1 MWTEKELIWMIN
13 NYEVYRTV
21 RNIPDEELYLALSSF
36 IPEKEKGDKGVLE
49 VDWIKVY
56 QFKQ

>member
-1 MWTEKELIWMIN
+1 MKCTAPLGTYGMK
-13 NYEVYRTV
+13 
-21 RNIPDEELYLALSSF
+21 NIMALSSF
-36 IPEKEKGDKGVLE
+36 YSEKEKGDKGVLE